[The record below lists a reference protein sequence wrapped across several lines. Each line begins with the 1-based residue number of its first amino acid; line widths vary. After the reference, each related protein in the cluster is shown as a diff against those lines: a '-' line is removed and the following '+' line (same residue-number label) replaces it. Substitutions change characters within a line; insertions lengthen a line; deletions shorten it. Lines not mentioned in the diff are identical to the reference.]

1 MVIFDVSLVPNRSVE
16 RQVETCLQII
26 SNIVKNKKP
35 VVIAATKCDEANE
48 ILVRELER
56 LVNRKELKS
65 FSVPV
70 IETSA
75 HENINVDH
83 AFFTLAQLIDKSRG
97 RSRIVSYMEAAHNRR
112 ELLDIATDGY
122 ARLLRQQVQD
132 FGLLWG
138 IAVKKLMQFHEY
150 QAYCNVF
157 GKESA
162 QRLFRKHIKRLKDEY
177 LGEKIQRYFDLLP
190 EVLQEMFPDFHT
202 LGEG

>member
-1 MVIFDVSLVPNRSVE
+1 MEVS
-16 RQVETCLQII
+16 LQII
-26 SNIVKNKKP
+26 ANVMKTKKP
-35 VVIAATKCDEANE
+35 LVIAATKCDEANE

-65 FSVPV
+65 FNVPV

-97 RSRIVSYMEAAHNRR
+97 RSRIITYMEAAHMRR
-112 ELLDIATDGY
+112 ELLDMATEGY
-122 ARLLRQQVQD
+122 VRLLRQEVRD
-132 FGLLWG
+132 YGVLWG
-138 IAVKKLMQFHEY
+138 IALKKISQFHEY
-150 QAYCNVF
+150 QAYIDIF
-157 GKESA
+157 GKDSA
-162 QRLFRKHIKRLKDEY
+162 QRLFRKHVKRLKDEF

-190 EVLQEMFPDFHT
+190 EVLHEMFPDFNT